1 MILQF
6 DMGNTRTKWRLQG
19 DGSTIVRGELEAS
32 TDFASLSSRLS
43 AFKVDEVWVVSV
55 VAPSRNDA
63 LSIWAQKS
71 FGVLPRFAY
80 SSAEFGAVKN
90 GYSIPQRLGVDRW
103 LAILAAFKYVRG
115 ACIVVDCGSAITVD
129 LLEADG
135 VHLGGYIVPGL
146 LQMQRSLAL
155 NTYAV
160 DIAGSLS
167 GVSPGRDTKSA
178 VLAGQAAMVMGL
190 IHQAKAELV
199 KADAAPELILT
210 GGDSRWLTQAFP
222 GARFIPDLV
231 FDGLELVFTI
241 NP

>member
-6 DMGNTRTKWRLQG
+6 DMGNTRTKWRLQSG
-19 DGSTIVRGELEAS
+19 GGTIVRGELEAS
-32 TDFASLSSRLS
+32 AGFSSLSSRLS
-43 AFKVDEVWVVSV
+43 AFAVDEVWVVSV

-63 LSIWAQKS
+63 LSVWAQKS

-90 GYSIPQRLGVDRW
+90 GYSVPQRLGADRW
-103 LAILAAFKYVRG
+103 LAIVAAFKYACG

-135 VHLGGYIVPGL
+135 VHLGGYIAPGL

-155 NTYAV
+155 HTYAV

-167 GVSPGRDTKSA
+167 GASPGRDTKSA
-178 VLAGQAAMVMGL
+178 VLAGQSAMVMGL
-190 IHQAKAELV
+190 IHQARAELV
-199 KADAAPELILT
+199 KVGASPELILT
-210 GGDSRWLTQAFP
+210 GGDSRWLTQVFP

-231 FDGLELVFTI
+231 FDGLEQVLTR
-241 NP
+241 NQ